1 MERHRILASLYLQ
14 EAGAT
19 TIRALSECKAARV
32 TISFY
37 PVILSGGSGTRL
49 WPMSRRLLPKQ
60 FLPLVSSRTLLQHT
74 VLRVQGFDGAR
85 APIVVSN
92 DEHRFLVAE
101 QMREIGVK
109 PEIQILE
116 PVGRNTAP
124 AIVVSGT
131 ARVTRGAEVHVLV
144 VQVIARVESTH
155 RGKSFPSKQ
164 HEHAAHP
171 VRGDAF
177 LADLVVP
184 LRLRPQCFGNQ
195 AG

>member
-1 MERHRILASLYLQ
+1 MERHRILASLYLH

-60 FLPLVSSRTLLQHT
+60 FLPLVSERTLLQDT
-74 VLRVQGFDGAR
+74 VLRLQGFGGAL

-109 PEIQILE
+109 SEVQILE

-124 AIVVSGT
+124 AVAVGALHVQRRHPEPVLLVLPSDHLIQDNPAVHSAISAAIPLAAGGSPLT
-131 ARVTRGAEVHVLV
+131 FRITPRRPLARDRYIQRGEA
-144 VQVIARVESTH
+144 
-155 RGKSFPSKQ
+155 
-164 HEHAAHP
+164 
-171 VRGDAF
+171 
-177 LADLVVP
+177 
-184 LRLRPQCFGNQ
+184 
-195 AG
+195 